1 MSKKNPELPSRFEE
15 VSTTP
20 VEPLEVVVE
29 TVDVDVREM
38 GAIALETTPINV
50 QRSVN

>member
-1 MSKKNPELPSRFEE
+1 MSKKNLELPSKFEDA
-15 VSTTP
+15 STP
-20 VEPLEVVVE
+20 VDALEVVAE
-29 TVDVDVREM
+29 TVDIDVRNI